1 MSANKVYSVSEFV
14 SAIKEYLEDGLGN
27 VSIQGEVTGY
37 RLAQE
42 RLIFFELKDES
53 SRVVCFMMKYDLHTI
68 LEDGMEIRVHG
79 NASLFKKSGG
89 FHVRVR
95 EIELVGK
102 GALNKALLMLK
113 DKLEKEGLFAEE
125 RKRALPRFPH
135 IVGLITS
142 PDAAAYTDVV
152 RVMNNRWSGVT
163 IQFAPVGVQGPGS
176 ISSIVKALRY
186 LSSVKEV
193 DAIILTR
200 GGGSLEDLQSFNSE
214 DLARAIFGSRVP
226 VVCGVGHERDWTIAD
241 LVADVRASTPS
252 NAAERVVPDRRE
264 ILFQIETLAASL
276 EDGLRETIERYQDRA
291 QRSLGLLETMMRSQT
306 EKAQNVYQRFIT
318 SFREFDYAIR
328 KKYEKVQHL
337 ERLVRTLSPQSTLD
351 RGYSVTRKGGKVLK
365 GSQDTVKG
373 DILSTRLAKG
383 EVISQVT

>member
-1 MSANKVYSVSEFV
+1 M
-14 SAIKEYLEDGLGN
+14 
-27 VSIQGEVTGY
+27 
-37 RLAQE
+37 
-42 RLIFFELKDES
+42 
-53 SRVVCFMMKYDLHTI
+53 
-68 LEDGMEIRVHG
+68 
-79 NASLFKKSGG
+79 
-89 FHVRVR
+89 
-95 EIELVGK
+95 
-102 GALNKALLMLK
+102 
-113 DKLEKEGLFAEE
+113 
-125 RKRALPRFPH
+125 
-135 IVGLITS
+135 
-142 PDAAAYTDVV
+142 
-152 RVMNNRWSGVT
+152 
-163 IQFAPVGVQGPGS
+163 
-176 ISSIVKALRY
+176 
-186 LSSVKEV
+186 

-214 DLARAIFGSRVP
+214 DLARAIFGSRAP